1 MKKFILG
8 SLALVLFSSQISCD
22 SDQSNQQLD
31 ETTVNFGEN
40 HTKSASNTLMDAVL
54 KDQEFKDLIADYY
67 SFFNLEKDVDKLHV
81 ILNKFETSD
90 PNSTASLS
98 DRNDFALSLG
108 LSDFND
114 YVEFNDK
121 QQERINSLDRQYGF
135 NNSFT
140 EGEKIELF
148 IIGFDQL
155 LEPTADNCRRRLRN
169 CRNTAH
175 AGALVAHLGC
185 GTLDLTVIA
194 GLICHG
200 AVAVG
205 HSAALDDCQLDYEE
219 CISK

>member
-90 PNSTASLS
+90 PNSIASLS

-108 LSDFND
+108 LSDFNA

-155 LEPTADNCRRRLRN
+155 LEPTADNCEETLN
-169 CRNTAH
+169 GCLNIASATAVI
-175 AGALVAHLGC
+175 GGLGC
-185 GTLDLTVIA
+185 GMVSNGNISGLSCYSLVTINHNIA
-194 GLICHG
+194 IN
-200 AVAVG
+200 
-205 HSAALDDCQLDYEE
+205 Y
-219 CISK
+219 CISGFNSCKG